1 MQKKNFIIKKWATK
15 GGNKTFERNFLLL
28 KNALAEGDRTLNK
41 EKALIGHEK
50 SGFKKGNLS
59 DTRIGTYTKAKG
71 HALTHKTGPS
81 EIKEGTESVCKGTFF
96 SWVKTGT
103 FLVL

>member
-1 MQKKNFIIKKWATK
+1 MKRDTLQK
-15 GGNKTFERNFLLL
+15 LL
-28 KNALAEGDRTLNK
+28 KNALAEGNK
-41 EKALIGHEK
+41 NAASGKRALIGHEK

-81 EIKEGTESVCKGTFF
+81 KIKEGTESVCKGTFF